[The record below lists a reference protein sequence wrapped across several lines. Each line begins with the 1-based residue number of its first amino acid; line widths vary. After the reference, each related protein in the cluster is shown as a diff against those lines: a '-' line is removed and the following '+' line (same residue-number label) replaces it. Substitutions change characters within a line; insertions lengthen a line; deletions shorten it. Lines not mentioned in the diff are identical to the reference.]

1 MRKRVCLNFTRE
13 RKEEIDELGFDQC
26 KILNSKLIPPL
37 KQVEE
42 ELSRKTNKKVD
53 VVSSHHKI
61 DDNGAIADKNKE
73 DKKTIREENSD
84 VDKKQPKQVPIF

>member
-1 MRKRVCLNFTRE
+1 MTVD
-13 RKEEIDELGFDQC
+13 IDS
-26 KILNSKLIPPL
+26 NKLT
-37 KQVEE
+37 VEGEVDPSQIQE

-53 VVSSHHKI
+53 VVSSQPKI

>member
-1 MRKRVCLNFTRE
+1 MVDIDSNKLTAVGRVDLS
-13 RKEEIDELGFDQC
+13 Q
-26 KILNSKLIPPL
+26 IL
-37 KQVEE
+37 E

-53 VVSSHHKI
+53 VVSSHPKR